1 MGGGREREGKRE
13 EGLLEAEGVGVK
25 RCWRRRSVSLVDIV
39 GGLYQFLLLY
49 CPLSEFNSDNLLSQT
64 SR

>member
-39 GGLYQFLLLY
+39 GGLSGVVDEKTISLRCWSLVAFIGW
-49 CPLSEFNSDNLLSQT
+49 
-64 SR
+64 